1 MSCALTPGR
10 TVARSVLLAGGATCI
25 SRPSTAQ
32 PRGGRYLPPPLF
44 VASPEDAR
52 RLQALRHDVTDGR
65 TSPRT
70 FQGAP
75 TTLGRVSL
83 TSFEASPPDAR
94 PQTATVRR
102 PPGSASSRSISS
114 ARSSRPS
121 SRPSQEPCGFGSG
134 SPRHLHPHP
143 ASVLL
148 PASKHLGES
157 PPGPA
162 TYDAAQAFSWGPLG
176 PGPYRAYGT
185 GQGQSGRR
193 KSPANHL
200 IHPVVVRHS
209 SPSSMGNAP
218 RLLHA
223 NPSYPNNQMELVPG
237 PADYDVREWRRE
249 AREHVPTMTA
259 RGGHAVRHP
268 TPGQRTVPSTPSTP
282 LGGLRQPPPRH

>member
-1 MSCALTPGR
+1 MAALAPGR
-10 TVARSVLLAGGATCI
+10 TVARSVMLAGGATCI

-32 PRGGRYLPPPLF
+32 PRGYLPPYRP
-44 VASPEDAR
+44 ASPDDAR
-52 RLQALRHDVTDGR
+52 RLHHDVTDGR

-75 TTLGRVSL
+75 TTLGR
-83 TSFEASPPDAR
+83 ASMPSDAR
-94 PQTATVRR
+94 PCTSAGLRR

-114 ARSSRPS
+114 AAPSSRPS

-134 SPRHLHPHP
+134 APRHMHPHP

-148 PASKHLGES
+148 PFSKHLGEK

-162 TYDAAQAFSWGPLG
+162 TYANAQAFSWGPLG
-176 PGPYRAYGT
+176 PGPYRSYGT
-185 GQGQSGRR
+185 GQGPSGGRR
-193 KSPANHL
+193 KSPVERPI

-223 NPSYPNNQMELVPG
+223 NPSYPNNPRELVPG
-237 PADYDVREWRRE
+237 PADYDPAEWRRE
-249 AREHVPTMTA
+249 ARQHVPKMAASPT
-259 RGGHAVRHP
+259 RGGCSMQGASP
-268 TPGQRTVPSTPSTP
+268 TSPSKPSTPVRVGTP
-282 LGGLRQPPPRH
+282 VRLELVGGPPFHH